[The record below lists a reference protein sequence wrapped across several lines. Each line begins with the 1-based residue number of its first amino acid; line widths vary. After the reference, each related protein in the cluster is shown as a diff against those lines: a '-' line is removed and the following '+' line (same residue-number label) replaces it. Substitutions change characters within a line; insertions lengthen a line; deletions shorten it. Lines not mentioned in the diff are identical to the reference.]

1 MTEPIEET
9 SGALKTADTPRDSRA
24 KCFWYVAVFAALQAV
39 VLAGAIFVGGTQ
51 WYLSHAQ
58 DYGLRLGGYAEWAPQ
73 QNCDVVLY
81 GDSSAL
87 MSLDPAV
94 ITQRT
99 GLSAC
104 NVAEGVV
111 FLEVTGSDH
120 FLDVY
125 LARNKTPRFI
135 VTTWSSID
143 FRPQRPP
150 LASFKPQG
158 VSYSLQYMNRGA
170 VRRWLTVHPYY
181 AFEYAT
187 WIVQSFMDEVIDK
200 LAGKRKVDVRRD
212 RAAARGLWQFPLPA
226 ETHCLRNN
234 TFTNTASVQRNPESV
249 KEFRRRYTTP
259 ETQVIIDVTPVPDCD
274 SFAQI
279 YRERTEGLHDNA
291 FQTVPVRFF
300 NEGDVHMN
308 QLGSTYYSNEVAEQ
322 ILERMDPLK
331 RPEQQGSAVNGLTGS
346 SR

>member
-1 MTEPIEET
+1 M
-9 SGALKTADTPRDSRA
+9 
-24 KCFWYVAVFAALQAV
+24 
-39 VLAGAIFVGGTQ
+39 
-51 WYLSHAQ
+51 
-58 DYGLRLGGYAEWAPQ
+58 
-73 QNCDVVLY
+73 
-81 GDSSAL
+81 
-87 MSLDPAV
+87 
-94 ITQRT
+94 
-99 GLSAC
+99 
-104 NVAEGVV
+104 
-111 FLEVTGSDH
+111 
-120 FLDVY
+120 
-125 LARNKTPRFI
+125 
-135 VTTWSSID
+135 
-143 FRPQRPP
+143 
-150 LASFKPQG
+150 
-158 VSYSLQYMNRGA
+158 
-170 VRRWLTVHPYY
+170 
-181 AFEYAT
+181 
-187 WIVQSFMDEVIDK
+187 
-200 LAGKRKVDVRRD
+200 RRD

-234 TFTNTASVQRNPESV
+234 TFTTPASVQRNPESV
-249 KEFRRRYTTP
+249 EEFRRRYTTP